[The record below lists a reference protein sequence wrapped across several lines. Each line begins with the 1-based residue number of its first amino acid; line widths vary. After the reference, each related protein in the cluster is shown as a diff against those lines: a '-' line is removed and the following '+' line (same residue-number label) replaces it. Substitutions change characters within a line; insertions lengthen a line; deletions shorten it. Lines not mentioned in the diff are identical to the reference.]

1 MEQND
6 LVKAEGSTKYRK
18 LGHHLGVIGSNLALI
33 FFAIF
38 ALFPI
43 IWMVTCTFKSDAEMY
58 NTVFRFTPTL
68 SNYQEVLIGT
78 DYFKAFLQNLV
89 VAGGAVLLTVVAGV
103 PAAYGLARYNFK
115 NKEDIAFTILSF
127 KFAPEILVI
136 LPVFLI
142 FQKIGLYD
150 TYFGLI
156 WVYQLITMPLLIW
169 VVRGYFED
177 VSVEIEQAAQLDG
190 YRWYEIFFKI
200 LVPLVKPGLVS
211 SALLAFIYAWN
222 SFTFPLILTGFN
234 VQTITITSLRYIAS
248 DSVHYGQVAVAAT
261 VAILPEIIA
270 CLFIQKHKLFVC
282 SYVLPL
288 NIHLIFNL
296 FCCF

>member
-6 LVKAEGSTKYRK
+6 LVKAQGSTKYRK

-234 VQTITITSLRYIAS
+234 VQTITITYHCMPLYSKASCTWPQLRR
-248 DSVHYGQVAVAAT
+248 
-261 VAILPEIIA
+261 
-270 CLFIQKHKLFVC
+270 C
-282 SYVLPL
+282 
-288 NIHLIFNL
+288 
-296 FCCF
+296 